1 MPLSLSGVS
10 RVRASI
16 SGKTCIHAVDKLATR
31 LRGGTVAGAR
41 FRHLMTSPTIRWF
54 LCAGFAVVAG
64 ARVVTAADIVYTEVA
79 RKEVRLGD
87 HTVTLIRVRPPA
99 LPKVTC
105 APAAAPRPL
114 TAEEKAYE
122 ERMAK
127 KAYATLGLSATVYL
141 GGPAPVT
148 GLRWRNESG
157 DIEYRAWSNVD
168 FRYLTQLTQLETDS
182 TVYSWFP
189 FVSDC
194 ELAGMPDDEK
204 SLLPTGLNFSRTEA
218 EYVVEAHA
226 GGLRGEETTLAGLDY
241 LHAYYQ
247 LNYADLKADYEKREA
262 LNAAEAEKLR
272 KNPPCTPD
280 ATLRFWQ
287 VKSRLHSR

>member
-1 MPLSLSGVS
+1 MTALGLQS
-10 RVRASI
+10 RAETPI
-16 SGKTCIHAVDKLATR
+16 
-31 LRGGTVAGAR
+31 
-41 FRHLMTSPTIRWF
+41 
-54 LCAGFAVVAG
+54 
-64 ARVVTAADIVYTEVA
+64 TAASSANFTEVA

-99 LPKVTC
+99 LPKVVP
-105 APAAAPRPL
+105 APTAASRPL

-122 ERMAK
+122 ERVAK
-127 KAYATLGLSATVYL
+127 KAYATLSLSATVYL

-148 GLRWRNESG
+148 ELRWRNESG
-157 DIEYRAWSNVD
+157 DIEYHAWSNVD

-204 SLLPTGLNFSRTEA
+204 SPLPAALNFSRTEA
-218 EYVVEAHA
+218 EYVVEVRA

-247 LNYADLKADYEKREA
+247 LHYAELKADHERRET
-262 LNAAEAEKLR
+262 LNAAEAENLR
-272 KNPPCTPD
+272 KNPPRTPD
-280 ATLRFWQ
+280 ATLRFWPI
-287 VKSRLHSR
+287 KSRIHSR

>member
-1 MPLSLSGVS
+1 LILKSARLSNSSWACKFPFKIRPPKKVAELPL
-10 RVRASI
+10 A
-16 SGKTCIHAVDKLATR
+16 
-31 LRGGTVAGAR
+31 
-41 FRHLMTSPTIRWF
+41 PTIPHPEPAIEMHSRLF
-54 LCAGFAVVAG
+54 LFLLFGPLLRATEPVA
-64 ARVVTAADIVYTEVA
+64 TELKFTEVT

-99 LPKVTC
+99 LPKVVP
-105 APAAAPRPL
+105 APTAASRPL

-122 ERMAK
+122 ERVAK
-127 KAYATLGLSATVYL
+127 KAYATLSLSATVYL

-148 GLRWRNESG
+148 ELRWRNESG

-182 TVYSWFP
+182 TVYAWFP
-189 FVSDC
+189 FVADC
-194 ELAGMPDDEK
+194 DLAGLPADEK
-204 SLLPTGLNFSRTEA
+204 PALPAGLDFSRTEA
-218 EYVVEAHA
+218 EYVVEARA
-226 GGLRGEETTLAGLDY
+226 DGLQGQETTLAGLDY

-262 LNAAEAEKLR
+262 LNAAEAETLR
-272 KNPPCTPD
+272 KNPPRTPD
-280 ATLRFWQ
+280 ATLRFWP